1 MRPSRRLYRLQH
13 DSNVEACVLHHRAL
27 GGGIGVALSVQNPD
41 VGQPLGQGACM
52 TSPCFA
58 LIRRPLLV
66 PLGSMTALKACPICP
81 ERPHVCPVAA
91 LTIVRQN
98 GSLAVV
104 KRLGNNAVKPNFLQA
119 DLLIWCDSLSHSS
132 NETSLRPCTDKFIV
146 C

>member
-1 MRPSRRLYRLQH
+1 MRPPRRLYRLQH
-13 DSNVEACVLHHRAL
+13 DSNVEAWVLHHRAL
-27 GGGIGVALSVQNPD
+27 GGGIGVALSVQNPG

-91 LTIVRQN
+91 LTLVRRD
-98 GSLAVV
+98 GSLAGLN
-104 KRLGNNAVKPNFLQA
+104 RLGNNAFECNVLQA
-119 DLLIWCDSLSHSS
+119 DLLIWCDSLLIPVMKLCSGH
-132 NETSLRPCTDKFIV
+132 LR
-146 C
+146 